1 MGQMEWRD
9 GRMEGWKNGKR
20 TYRFSTKPPRVSGYK
35 YMGKGLKEKRTRT
48 RTKRK
53 RKRNRLRGRVQ
64 EE

>member
-1 MGQMEWRD
+1 
-9 GRMEGWKNGKR
+9 MEGWKNGKR

-53 RKRNRLRGRVQ
+53 GKRNRLRGRVQ